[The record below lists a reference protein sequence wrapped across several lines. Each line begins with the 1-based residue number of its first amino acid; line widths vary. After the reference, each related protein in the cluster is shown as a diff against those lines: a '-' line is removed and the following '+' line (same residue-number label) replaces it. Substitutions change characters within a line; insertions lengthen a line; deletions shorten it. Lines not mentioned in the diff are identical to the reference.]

1 MRRDVSDL
9 KAFYASALGAAAR
22 DMILRQLAQAWG
34 SLRDLDLL
42 GVGYATPYLAPFRGE
57 ARRTAAAMPAAQGVE
72 LWPRGERVSS
82 CLVED
87 SRLPFPNA
95 LFDRVVMIHALE
107 EADDPLAMMAEAHRV
122 LAPSGRLIVV
132 AAARGGLWAHAEHTP
147 VGHGRPFTRG
157 QLEQVVTAAGLEP
170 AAWSRALYAP
180 PYRGFAGWAEAIE
193 QIGSRLAAPAS
204 GVVMMEA
211 VKQTFAVRPRGVLA
225 PAVRRPVF
233 QPAPVGAVRTRVK
246 FLNRLSGRTS
256 P

>member
-1 MRRDVSDL
+1 MRRDVTDL

-22 DMILRQLAQAWG
+22 DMILRQVVQAWG
-34 SLRDLDLL
+34 SLRDLDVL
-42 GVGYATPYLAPFRGE
+42 GIGYATPYLAPFRGE
-57 ARRTAAAMPAAQGVE
+57 ARRTVAAMPAAQGVE
-72 LWPRGERVSS
+72 LWPRGERVLS
-82 CLVED
+82 CLAED
-87 SRLPFPNA
+87 GRLPFPNA

-147 VGHGRPFTRG
+147 FGHGRPFTRG